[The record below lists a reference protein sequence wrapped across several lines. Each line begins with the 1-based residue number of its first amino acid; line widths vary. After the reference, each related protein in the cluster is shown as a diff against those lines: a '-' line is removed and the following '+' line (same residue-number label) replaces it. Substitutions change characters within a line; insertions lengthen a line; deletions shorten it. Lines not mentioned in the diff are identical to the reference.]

1 MMISKLPALLKREIL
16 EHKNI
21 WRVPV
26 ILICIAV
33 LVRLSLSFGNLE
45 IDINVPDVVDLDGVG
60 IDTKGLDDNI
70 EGVIGSVMDGV
81 VGRALNA
88 MNYIIML
95 VMFIVSI
102 FYTLSSLYNE
112 RQDQSVLFWRSL
124 PISDSLTIASKLI
137 IALLLIPLVIVVSQ
151 AIVSV
156 IFLDTQAMQY
166 LSSYFAQ
173 SLGGLIKV
181 MLWSMLPTIAWCLLC
196 SEIAK
201 KNPFL
206 LAFVAPI
213 IVVLVDKLFL
223 SGAVS
228 ELLVINRLTGIDDY
242 QVTPLI
248 TGFVFG
254 AICIVLATVKR
265 SQRI

>member
-21 WRVPV
+21 WRVPL
-26 ILICIAV
+26 ILIGIAV
-33 LVRLSLSFGNLE
+33 LVRLSVSFGNLE
-45 IDINVPDVVDLDGVG
+45 VDLNVSDVAEFEGFGVDTKDIDNNIDNVIESVVD
-60 IDTKGLDDNI
+60 
-70 EGVIGSVMDGV
+70 GVIW
-81 VGRALNA
+81 RALGS

-124 PISDSLTIASKLI
+124 PISDGLTVASKLI
-137 IALLLIPLVIVVSQ
+137 IALVLIPLVIVVSQ

-156 IFLDTQAMQY
+156 IFLDTQAFQY
-166 LSSYFAQ
+166 LSSYYGR
-173 SLGGLIKV
+173 SLGGLMQI
-181 MLWSMLPTIAWCLLC
+181 LFWSMVPVIAWCLLC
-196 SEIAK
+196 SEIAT

-213 IVVLVDKLFL
+213 LLVLVDKLFL
-223 SGAVS
+223 SGAIS
-228 ELLVINRLTGIDDY
+228 ELLVINRLTGVDDY
-242 QVTPLI
+242 GAGPLL
-248 TGFVFG
+248 TGLIFA
-254 AICIVLATVKR
+254 AICIAMAIIKR